1 MTFSL
6 PEVLTFALAMAAGQ
20 FSPGPDM
27 LLILKNSMAHS
38 RSVALSTV
46 LGISLG
52 IVVHTTIVITGLAAF
67 SERYPSLLRLL
78 WLAGACYL
86 AWLGIRLLA
95 EVCKRQQREDDT
107 ASGALPA
114 IEIDC
119 RKAFIQGLVTNLTNP
134 KVFLFFTGML
144 ATALSPSAGLDR
156 RMLFGSII
164 VGEAV
169 VLWSLFVLLL
179 QWSPVARLYAR
190 AVRWI
195 NGIFGLLLLW
205 IAMTVFWQQ
214 T

>member
-1 MTFSL
+1 VTFPL

-46 LGISLG
+46 FGISLG
-52 IVVHTTIVITGLAAF
+52 IVVHTTVVITGLAAF
-67 SERYPSLLRLL
+67 SERFPSLLRLI

-86 AWLGIRLLA
+86 VWLGIRLLTK
-95 EVCKRQQREDDT
+95 VFKKQQAADDT
-107 ASGALPA
+107 ASGDLPA
-114 IEIDC
+114 TQIDC
-119 RKAFIQGLVTNLTNP
+119 RKAFLQGLVTNLTNP

-156 RMLFGSII
+156 RILFGLII

-195 NGIFGLLLLW
+195 NGAFGLLLLW
-205 IAMTVFWQQ
+205 IAITVFWQQ